1 MAKAKVVKLLMVT
14 TPNEVGTLGKV
25 SASLKDAG
33 VNISHLCAYG
43 EGEKASFIIMA
54 SDPDKA
60 IQALKGI
67 GYEVSQEDALEVEFE
82 NAPGTLSPVAKKLGD
97 AGVNIKYIYGTTG
110 DGSKVIGVM
119 STADNQKALSIIN
132 G

>member
-1 MAKAKVVKLLMVT
+1 MTKAKAIKLLMVT
-14 TPNEVGTLGKV
+14 TANEIGTLGKV

-33 VNISHLCAYG
+33 VNIFHLCAYG
-43 EGEKASFIIMA
+43 EG
-54 SDPDKA
+54 DKA
-60 IQALKGI
+60 NFMIAVSDLDKAAQVLKGI
-67 GYEVSQEDALEVEFE
+67 GYDASQEDALEAEFE

-97 AGVNIKYIYGTTG
+97 AGIDIKYIYGTTG

-119 STADNQKALSIIN
+119 STDDNQKALSLIN